1 MKPFRYIS
9 IFSGIEAASAAW
21 AGLGW
26 EPVAFS
32 EIEPFPCRVL
42 QHHYPNVPNLGDI
55 TKIDWRPYVGAV
67 DLVVGGSPCQ
77 SFSIAGTQT
86 GLDGA
91 SGLVREY
98 FRCLEIV
105 RPSFFL
111 WENVPGALSS
121 SHGEDYAFILRQ
133 WDKLG
138 YHVAWRVLDAE
149 FFGVAQRR
157 RRVFAFGS
165 LRDWR
170 DPIKVLFERESL
182 CRNPKP
188 RKKKGEADTPAAGT
202 GAGEASRRVARM
214 AGFGHYTEDGTASAL
229 KARDYKDCTDLVYSI
244 QGNTIDRQIQNG
256 GNCAGFNENVSY
268 TLNTIDRHAVCPIA
282 FKIRQGKEGGGKGY
296 LGSEDK
302 AFTLSCNQDQQ
313 IFCAPVAPCI
323 GASGPPYSRPGNE
336 RVETEA
342 LCWADARVR
351 RLTPIECLRLQGFPD
366 DYLDLEGATDTQKY
380 KAIGNSMA
388 VPVMR
393 WIGER
398 IAKCLS

>member
-1 MKPFRYIS
+1 MKYIS
-9 IFSGIEAASAAW
+9 VFSGIEAASVAW
-21 AGLGW
+21 NNLGW

-42 QHHYPNVPNLGDI
+42 QHHYPNVHNLGDI
-55 TKIDWRPYVGAV
+55 TKINWSPYVGTV

-77 SFSIAGTQT
+77 TFSIAGTQT

-98 FRCLEIV
+98 FRGLEVV
-105 RPSFFL
+105 RPRFFL

-121 SHGEDYAFILRQ
+121 SRGNDFQFILRQ

-138 YHVAWRVLDAE
+138 YHVAWRVLDAKYL
-149 FFGVAQRR
+149 GVAQRR

-182 CRNPKP
+182 RRNTKP
-188 RKKKGEADTPAAGT
+188 RKKKGEADTPVAGT
-202 GAGEASRRVARM
+202 GAEGTSRRVARM
-214 AGFGHYTEDGTASAL
+214 VGFGDYAEDGTASAL
-229 KARDYKDCTDLVYSI
+229 KARDYNDCTDIVYSI
-244 QGNTIDRQIQNG
+244 QGNMIGCSDANG
-256 GNCAGFNENVSY
+256 
-268 TLNTIDRHAVCPIA
+268 P
-282 FKIRQGKEGGGKGY
+282 
-296 LGSEDK
+296 
-302 AFTLSCNQDQQ
+302 
-313 IFCAPVAPCI
+313 
-323 GASGPPYSRPGNE
+323 
-336 RVETEA
+336 
-342 LCWADARVR
+342 RVR
-351 RLTPIECLRLQGFPD
+351 RLTPLECLRLQGFPD
-366 DYLDLEGATDTQKY
+366 DYLDLDGATDTQKY

-398 IAKCLS
+398 IEQLTKGA